1 MCNVVLVQA
10 ATAVEKSM
18 RDGRA
23 AARWNEWDAQLVS
36 ALNACDGVAKHHDNF
51 PLGESSPCCHRNRS
65 PPYDALLFSERG
77 ILWPGA
83 LLFLATVCPG
93 ICVCSEMPNS
103 TIQKGRA
110 LFWALVFFTK
120 LE

>member
-1 MCNVVLVQA
+1 MMLCAVFLVQA

-51 PLGESSPCCHRNRS
+51 PLGESIPLCTPS
-65 PPYDALLFSERG
+65 AVFLQQQLLD
-77 ILWPGA
+77 
-83 LLFLATVCPG
+83 
-93 ICVCSEMPNS
+93 
-103 TIQKGRA
+103 
-110 LFWALVFFTK
+110 
-120 LE
+120 